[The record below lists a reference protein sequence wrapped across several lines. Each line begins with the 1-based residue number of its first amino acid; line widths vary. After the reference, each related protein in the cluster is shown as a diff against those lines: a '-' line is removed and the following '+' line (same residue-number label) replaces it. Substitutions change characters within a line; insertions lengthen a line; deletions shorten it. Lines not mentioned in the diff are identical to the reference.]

1 MDKLESLGAKDGQGD
16 SSPVPKIVFV
26 CHRGNDSQI
35 AVQHVLKTLDP
46 SRRRQILDII
56 GGLTAWSKKVDKE
69 FPVY

>member
-1 MDKLESLGAKDGQGD
+1 MDKLESLGGKYGQGD
-16 SSPVPKIVFV
+16 TSPKIVFV

-46 SRRRQILDII
+46 SRRQQILDII